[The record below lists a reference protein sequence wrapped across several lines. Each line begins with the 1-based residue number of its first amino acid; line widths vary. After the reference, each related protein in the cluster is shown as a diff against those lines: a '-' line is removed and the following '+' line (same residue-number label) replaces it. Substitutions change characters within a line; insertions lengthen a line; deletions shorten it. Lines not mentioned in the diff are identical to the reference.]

1 MSQVSRLQS
10 GKDICRQVYEQAKHE
25 LRDSFD
31 DYTLFWP
38 ERKVSLIYHP
48 LSVSLSLT
56 LSLSDPFSLSI
67 YKNQLMFCCNSCG
80 STMINNWDWL
90 KSRQEHSYNSDQEK
104 HT

>member
-38 ERKVSLIYHP
+38 ERKVSLSP
-48 LSVSLSLT
+48 SLRLSLSLT
-56 LSLSDPFSLSI
+56 LSLRSFLIVNLQKSI
-67 YKNQLMFCCNSCG
+67 NVL
-80 STMINNWDWL
+80 L
-90 KSRQEHSYNSDQEK
+90 
-104 HT
+104 